1 MRAVPARPLH
11 RSRAPAGPAGASTVR
26 VHVAPAAELASVDAE
41 RVGVPQV
48 VGHLRTLE
56 GGSDTPAWLPNRQPV
71 SAEDDA
77 MARLGPRPGS
87 TAKKYP
93 DGSWSTT
100 VTMPAAFR
108 HEIRAKAAEQGL
120 SCSDVVAN
128 AVAEML
134 GREQV
139 MAPRNVAGDQGELLA
154 S

>member
-1 MRAVPARPLH
+1 
-11 RSRAPAGPAGASTVR
+11 
-26 VHVAPAAELASVDAE
+26 
-41 RVGVPQV
+41 
-48 VGHLRTLE
+48 
-56 GGSDTPAWLPNRQPV
+56 
-71 SAEDDA
+71 
-77 MARLGPRPGS
+77 
-87 TAKKYP
+87 
-93 DGSWSTT
+93 